1 MGASTAAAVEERI
14 PRRRQGVRLKIS
26 GKEVRLT
33 DLGKVNRGRFDPGRL
48 AA

>member
-14 PRRRQGVRLKIS
+14 PRRRHGMRLKIS

-33 DLGKVNRGRFDPGRL
+33 NPGRL
-48 AA
+48 AE